1 MNNHAAALE
10 QLRLARQQIVQELCR
25 EMEANPDRLLP
36 DLGIMHMIATIQ
48 GTIAALEAEERR
60 EQLGRAA

>member
-1 MNNHAAALE
+1 M
-10 QLRLARQQIVQELCR
+10 RFARQQLVQEHCR
-25 EMEANPDRLLP
+25 AMAANPDRLQP
-36 DLGIMHMIATIQ
+36 DLGIKHMIATIQ